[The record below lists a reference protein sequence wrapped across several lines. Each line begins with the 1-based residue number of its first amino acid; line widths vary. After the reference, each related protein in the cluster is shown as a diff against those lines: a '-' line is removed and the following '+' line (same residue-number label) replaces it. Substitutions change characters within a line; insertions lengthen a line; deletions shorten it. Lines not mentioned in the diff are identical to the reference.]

1 MTEKDL
7 EPGQSITPTL
17 DGAQVEVAPY
27 LAWLPDW
34 LEPYAVYAVAVIVI
48 IGFLFA
54 LWRTG
59 VDIWRL
65 VIWAPKIIWRRVTG
79 YQPPKSVSEQT
90 LDSAKDAAEIA
101 KRAELKIDDL
111 HTLFAA
117 QAKEPQDS
125 RSTLPEEIIERAV
138 AAAEEVLSS
147 NDPAKAKAQEAL
159 RQGDVPTAEKALEEA
174 FDREAEAATR
184 LDDQAAQL
192 KFKAA
197 RTAREIAALT
207 AVRSVAEARRWYVK
221 AAEFEPDDFWT
232 HIELARLH
240 QAGGDIIA
248 ALEAAQYALRVAG
261 NDRERSVALNDIGDG
276 LVSQGALD
284 RGLESFQASMDI
296 TKRLAEAD
304 ASNANLQRD
313 LSVSHEKIGDVLVS
327 QGALDRA
334 LESFQASMD
343 IAKRLAEAD
352 ASNANLQRDLSVSH
366 NKIGDVWV
374 SQGALDRALESFQA
388 SMDIRK
394 RLAEADASNANLQ
407 RDLSV
412 SHERIGD
419 THEHDG
425 KISDAIASYEQSL
438 IIVRSLARRFPK
450 HQRFQSDLIITERR
464 LNELRVKLK

>member
-1 MTEKDL
+1 VTEKNP
-7 EPGQSITPTL
+7 EPGQSITPAL
-17 DGAQVEVAPY
+17 DGARVEVAPY

-54 LWRTG
+54 LGRTG

-79 YQPPKSVSEQT
+79 YQPLESESKQT
-90 LDSAKDAAEIA
+90 RDSAKRAEEAA

-111 HTLFAA
+111 RTLFAA

-159 RQGDVPTAEKALEEA
+159 RRGDVPTAEKALEEA

-261 NDRERSVALNDIGDG
+261 NDRECLVALNDIGD
-276 LVSQGALD
+276 V
-284 RGLESFQASMDI
+284 F
-296 TKRLAEAD
+296 
-304 ASNANLQRD
+304 
-313 LSVSHEKIGDVLVS
+313 VS

-343 IAKRLAEAD
+343 ITKRLAEPD
-352 ASNANLQRDLSVSH
+352 ASNANLQRDLSVLH
-366 NKIGDVWV
+366 NKIGDVLV
-374 SQGALDRALESFQA
+374 SQGALDRALENFQV
-388 SMDIRK
+388 SMDITK

-425 KISDAIASYEQSL
+425 NIPGAIASYEQSL
-438 IIVRSLARRFPK
+438 IIARSLARRFPK

-464 LNELRVKLK
+464 LNELQVKLK